1 MVRLVVMGLVRLVS
15 RLVMVGLVV
24 DRFVSLLI
32 VDISNI
38 ALVAINVVLDSL
50 QATVGKLDMVL
61 SLSVLAVALL
71 ALAKLGAVVGV
82 VDIIAILIMGGLV
95 GVLVMVPAP
104 VVGLLVVGLVHG
116 LVAVGVVVHDMVGRL
131 VVGMDVTVAVAM
143 TVTMTVMV
151 SVVGF
156 CHTDRGEGSHH
167 WDQELWGERE
177 GVCGFKWIGLFQ
189 KSTFILETVE
199 EMSNLNGRGR

>member
-1 MVRLVVMGLVRLVS
+1 MVRLVVMGLVRLVC
-15 RLVMVGLVV
+15 RLVVVGLVV
-24 DRFVSLLI
+24 DRLVPLLI
-32 VDISNI
+32 VDIGNI

-104 VVGLLVVGLVHG
+104 VVGLLVVGLMLG

-131 VVGMDVTVAVAM
+131 VVGMDVTVAM

-156 CHTDRGEGSHH
+156 CQTDRGEGSHH
-167 WDQELWGERE
+167 WDQELCGERE
-177 GVCGFKWIGLFQ
+177 GACGFKWIGLFQ

-199 EMSNLNGRGR
+199 ELSNLNEGER

>member
-131 VVGMDVTVAVAM
+131 VVGMDVTVAM

-156 CHTDRGEGSHH
+156 CQTDRGEGSHH
-167 WDQELWGERE
+167 WDQELCGERE
-177 GVCGFKWIGLFQ
+177 GACGFKWIGLFQ

-199 EMSNLNGRGR
+199 ELSNLNEGER